1 MLRRLSLLIII
12 CCCFLPNTGD
22 SLEPIHILV
31 LPFEV
36 HSRENLAYLQAEI
49 AGVIQEHMEQN
60 GAVILK
66 KDIIKDASW
75 IKTSKNLNA
84 VRQLGIKNGAD
95 YVIWGTLTRI
105 GQKYSLDARLMTPAM
120 KIPPSIYSVEGSG
133 VENLPGSVKQIARDI
148 AVVLFKYEKVQ
159 DLIIEGNNRIE
170 TEAIKR
176 VIETEP
182 GDVYL
187 IKRLS
192 EDLRR
197 IYLTGYFDD
206 VRIESEDG
214 SEGKIIIFR
223 VKEKPVIR
231 TILITGNNPSIFEVE
246 EIKDVLDI
254 TTGSILSIEKLRN
267 SIETIEDMYKDKN
280 FHNVDVSYNINE
292 LDKNQADVEF
302 EIVEGAQLKIRE
314 IIFEGNKE
322 FPSKKLKRLMSTDEK
337 GFFSWLTG
345 SGELDKEELSQ
356 DSTRIA
362 SFYRNNGYIKARVGE
377 PDIEFGEEGIYITI
391 KIAEGPRF
399 KVGEVDIIGD
409 FVVAKEDI
417 IEKIKIKDEEYFNS
431 AVMRKDVLAITDI
444 YFDEGYAYV
453 KVLPS
458 FNENID
464 ELFIDVVYE
473 IKKGELVTF
482 ERINISGNTKTRDK
496 VIRRQ
501 LQVYEQE
508 LFNGTLLKEGMRRL
522 QRLDYFEDVKVD
534 TPKGSQDDTMILNL
548 DVTEKPTGAFT
559 FGGGFGNEGG
569 FGMASISERNLF
581 GRGQMIGLKFEL
593 GQTTTKLDLTFT
605 EPWLFDI
612 PLSNNYRVYKWLY
625 DYDAYETDSMGFS
638 IGFGY
643 PVFKYTRVSIG
654 YFFDISN
661 ISDFYDDAPDDIRT
675 MEGDTVTS
683 KISTSLVYNTVNKS
697 FLATQG
703 SKTGVYFQYAGLGGD
718 VGFAKVTAE
727 AERYFPLFL
736 ETVGFIHIEGGYV
749 TEVPGYIL
757 PSYDRFRIGGINS
770 LRGFD
775 WEDLSPWEINEE
787 GEKAYIGGNSYLQI
801 NLEYIFPLFTEGF
814 AGVVFFDTGDEYD
827 KHESWDLTN
836 LRKSTGGGIRW
847 YSPMGPIRVEYAIK
861 LDPKEGEER
870 GQWEFS
876 MGAQF

>member
-1 MLRRLSLLIII
+1 M
-12 CCCFLPNTGD
+12 PNTGD

-36 HSRENLAYLQAEI
+36 HSRENLLYLQAEI

-60 GAVILK
+60 GAVIIK
-66 KDIIKDASW
+66 KNIIKDASW
-75 IKTSKNLNA
+75 IRRSKNMNA
-84 VRQLGIKNGAD
+84 VRQFGLKNGAD

-105 GQKYSLDARLMTPAM
+105 GQKYSLDAWLMAPAM
-120 KIPPSIYSVEGSG
+120 RKPPNIYSVEGSG
-133 VENLPGSVKQIARDI
+133 IENLPESVKQIARDI
-148 AVVLFKYEKVQ
+148 AVVLFKYEKVE
-159 DLIIEGNNRIE
+159 DVIIEGNNRIE

-214 SEGKIIIFR
+214 TEGKIVMFR

-267 SIETIEDMYKDKN
+267 SVETIEDMYKDKN
-280 FHNVDVSYNINE
+280 FHNVNVSYTISE

-302 EIVEGAQLKIRE
+302 EIEEGNQLKIRE

-322 FPSKKLKRLMSTDEK
+322 FPSKKLKKRMSTDEK
-337 GFFSWLTG
+337 GFFSWITG

-362 SFYRNNGYIKARVGE
+362 AFYRNNGYIKVRIGE
-377 PDIEFGEEGIYITI
+377 PEIEFREEGIYITI

-409 FVVAKEDI
+409 FVVAKEEL

-453 KVLPS
+453 KVLPG
-458 FNENID
+458 FNENLD
-464 ELFIDVVYE
+464 ELIINVVYE
-473 IKKGELVTF
+473 IKKGALVTF

-496 VIRRQ
+496 VIRRE
-501 LQVYEQE
+501 LKVYEQE
-508 LFNGTLLKEGMRRL
+508 LFSGTRLKEGMRKL

-559 FGGGFGNEGG
+559 FGGGFSNEGG

-593 GQTTTKLDLTFT
+593 GQTSTKLDLTFT

-612 PLSNNYRVYKWLY
+612 PLSGTFRVYKWLNE
-625 DYDAYETDSMGFS
+625 YDAYDKDGTGFS
-638 IGFGY
+638 INFSY
-643 PVFKYTRVSIG
+643 PVFQYTRAYTG
-654 YFFDISN
+654 YLFDISE
-661 ISDFYDDAPDDIRT
+661 ITTKYDDAPDVIRDMT
-675 MEGDTVTS
+675 GDFVTS
-683 KISTSLVYNTVNKS
+683 KISTSLVHNSTDRA
-697 FLATQG
+697 FLPTQG
-703 SKTGVYFQYAGLGGD
+703 SKHGVYLEYAGLGGD
-718 VGFAKVTAE
+718 IGFAKAKAE
-727 AERYFPLFL
+727 AGWFFPLFL
-736 ETVGFIHIEGGYV
+736 KTVGYLHIEGGYV
-749 TEVPGYIL
+749 TEVPNYIL
-757 PSYDRFRIGGINS
+757 PTYYRFNLGGINS
-770 LRGFD
+770 LRGF
-775 WEDLSPWEINEE
+775 EPIYLSPWEINEE
-787 GEKAYIGGNSYLQI
+787 GEKAYIGGNSYLQA
-801 NLEYIFPLFTEGF
+801 NLEYIFPFFTEGL
-814 AGVVFFDTGDEYD
+814 AGVVFFDTGEVYD
-827 KHESWDLTN
+827 KHEKWDLTN
-836 LRKSTGGGIRW
+836 LRESAGAGIRW
-847 YSPMGPIRVEYAIK
+847 YSPLGPIRIEYGVI
-861 LDPKEGEER
+861 LDPMEGEDR
-870 GQWEFS
+870 GRFEFS